1 MRKGDIVTI
10 LGHSGAWI
18 FAGLVPEAM
27 PPNAGKFLR
36 ATLIESSNRF
46 ETLTIGIDSALVIA
60 SPLFLPGL
68 VVDYERESATVV
80 NDNGDGTVRLE
91 FERRPQV
98 GRYPDERFH
107 QVWRVDADK
116 AQLVVG
122 CIDRFTQQGDSK

>member
-1 MRKGDIVTI
+1 MRKGDIVEI
-10 LGHSGAWI
+10 IGHSGAWV

-36 ATLIESSNRF
+36 ATSIEPCNPF

-60 SPLFLPGL
+60 SPLFSPGL
-68 VVDYERESATVV
+68 AVGYEREPATVV
-80 NDNGDGTVRLE
+80 NDNGDGTVRLK

-98 GRYPDERFH
+98 GRYPGERFH

-116 AQLVVG
+116 ALLVVG
-122 CIDRFTQQGDSK
+122 NIDRFTQGGSK